1 MPTKASDKCRQC
13 SKLSVKSAIARHGT
27 EGDDCWAGEP
37 CHKRRTYYKKRD
49 LYNRNRRLK
58 YRGEK
63 ESAAQLNSITIPT
76 VPAVIIYFYR
86 QRKDEPLHALSVEL
100 WIGQQ
105 RKAAREPVHTLGWKE
120 ANVREYITSAIAS
133 FSQQYEVSI
142 GGVAATV
149 ELNPHL
155 CPLAPCPLKMGDE
168 N

>member
-13 SKLSVKSAIARHGT
+13 SKLSVESAITLHGT
-27 EGDDCWAGEP
+27 EGDGCWAGEP

-58 YRGEK
+58 YHGEK

-76 VPAVIIYFYR
+76 VPAVIVYFYR
-86 QRKDEPLHALSVEL
+86 GRKDEPLHALSVEL
-100 WIGQQ
+100 WVGQQ
-105 RKAAREPVHTLGWKE
+105 RKATREPVHTLGWKE
-120 ANVREYITSAIAS
+120 ANVREYIKGAIAS

-142 GGVAATV
+142 SGVTATV
-149 ELNPHL
+149 ELKPSL
-155 CPLAPCPLKMGDE
+155 CPLEPCPLKVGVE